1 MALMALTPAN
11 ATRIVRGFDLA
22 LAHMILENMEGKLA
36 PQDVRDNLID
46 IIGYARK
53 ELEMHAGVKIDPLAS
68 LNPQF
73 RPAAEVAE
81 DLIDS
86 LDE

>member
-1 MALMALTPAN
+1 MALTPAT

-22 LAHMILENMEGKLA
+22 MAHLIVENMEGQLA
-36 PQDVRDNLID
+36 PQDVRDNLIA
-46 IIGYARK
+46 IISYARK
-53 ELEMHAGVKIDPLAS
+53 ELEMYAGVKIDPSAS
-68 LNPQF
+68 LNPQL

-81 DLIDS
+81 DLLDS

>member
-1 MALMALTPAN
+1 MALTPAN

-22 LAHMILENMEGKLA
+22 LAHMMVENMEGKLA
-36 PQDVRDNLID
+36 PQDVRDNLMA

-53 ELEMHAGVKIDPLAS
+53 ELEMHAGVKIDPFGS
-68 LNPQF
+68 IYPQF